1 MPRVSWQ
8 ARPDGLYWIDIAL
21 GSRHFSLMI
30 DIGLV
35 DAKYQVGFSIDPRLY
50 DVLKRAGEFSAFSTH
65 SQVDA
70 SGRVSRVRS
79 GLLTARLVSPITQLP
94 VGPPVHL
101 HSQGAHLAFPIEWA
115 SSFSI
120 ISRAAT
126 SIGIWTIATGRLT
139 TLEPL
144 LARASREYPS
154 QHIRRMQLV
163 ELALGQDD
171 FRLRIIGQE
180 WQQGFV
186 TDHEANAVR
195 QRAEREGI
203 DLAADEMAAAK
214 RERAETH
221 GLQNLMVHQFRRD
234 QPA

>member
-101 HSQGAHLAFPIEWA
+101 HVTRGSLGVPNRVGVVFFHHLKGCHVNWDLDNRHW
-115 SSFSI
+115 SI
-120 ISRAAT
+120 D
-126 SIGIWTIATGRLT
+126 
-139 TLEPL
+139 
-144 LARASREYPS
+144 YP
-154 QHIRRMQLV
+154 
-163 ELALGQDD
+163 
-171 FRLRIIGQE
+171 
-180 WQQGFV
+180 
-186 TDHEANAVR
+186 
-195 QRAEREGI
+195 
-203 DLAADEMAAAK
+203 
-214 RERAETH
+214 
-221 GLQNLMVHQFRRD
+221 
-234 QPA
+234 